1 MKEKTELRPARLIP
15 CLLMPLLTAACFLLC
30 RYTGL
35 VVGILTG
42 LFPEADGIPFALLFA
57 GVPIFSMIAGIL
69 PALLLNRKE
78 KRVWQIWAVLFY
90 AVFFAVYVF
99 TANGPFFR
107 LWLFL
112 AASNTLFH
120 ILPDGMIS
128 CAQAAI
134 FRCPS

>member
-15 CLLMPLLTAACFLLC
+15 CLLMPLLTAAFFLLC

-35 VVGILTG
+35 VEGILTG

-128 CAQAAI
+128 CARAAI